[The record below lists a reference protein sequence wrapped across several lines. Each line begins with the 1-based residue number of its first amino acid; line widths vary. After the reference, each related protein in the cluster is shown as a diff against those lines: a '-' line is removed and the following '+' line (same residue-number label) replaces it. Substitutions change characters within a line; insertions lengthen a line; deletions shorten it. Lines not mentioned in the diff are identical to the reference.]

1 MARLPRDFEDAIN
14 QSEDVLGNLTD
25 LFDREL
31 FKFVQELEAY
41 ILALVTRVNGGLAV
55 NGDQIIKDSANL
67 QRAINAR
74 TEIIAYAT
82 ANFGEFAD
90 DWIRQFDKVA
100 AFTIENLNMSQ
111 IPAAFTDVDGA
122 ILDAIKE
129 RVRVRLGTGSDLV
142 FQELTGDLIRETM
155 IGGSFKNLIA
165 KIKSRLLSAP
175 LIGEAI
181 PVGQSLE
188 ALVTRIG
195 HDSLLET
202 YRTVH
207 QVKAEQAGA
216 KKFLYHGQIV
226 KNTRPF
232 CRERKGKVFDLAVIK
247 SWNNLSWAGRIP
259 GTDVRITLGG
269 YGCLDSLQAV
279 PPQFEDAIS
288 KLDDLILAR
297 EAQARG
303 QAA

>member
-1 MARLPRDFEDAIN
+1 MARLPRDFENAIN

-31 FKFVQELEAY
+31 FKFVQELETY

-55 NGDQIIKDSANL
+55 NGDQIIRDSANL
-67 QRAINAR
+67 QRAMNAR
-74 TEIIAYAT
+74 TEIINYAT

-100 AFTIENLNMSQ
+100 AFTIENLNLSR
-111 IPAAFTDVDGA
+111 IPAAFTDVDA
-122 ILDAIKE
+122 TILEAIKQ

-155 IGGSFKNLIA
+155 IGGSFKNLIT

-188 ALVTRIG
+188 SLVTRIG
-195 HDSLLET
+195 HDSLMEV
-202 YRTVH
+202 YRTTH
-207 QVKAEQAGA
+207 QLKAEQSGA
-216 KKFLYHGQIV
+216 KKFLYVGNIV

-232 CRERKGKVFDLAVIK
+232 CAERAGKVFTLKQVEG
-247 SWNNLSWAGRIP
+247 WNKLEFTGKIP
-259 GTDVRITLGG
+259 GVDVRVALGG
-269 YGCLDSLQAV
+269 FNCRHHLQAV
-279 PPQFEDAIS
+279 PSQFEDAM
-288 KLDDLILAR
+288 KELEEFEKK
-297 EAQARG
+297 EAGAESE
-303 QAA
+303 AA

>member
-1 MARLPRDFEDAIN
+1 MARLPRDFEDAVN
-14 QSEDVLGNLTD
+14 QSEDVLGNLND

-31 FKFVQELEAY
+31 FQFVQELEAY

-55 NGDQIIKDSANL
+55 NGDQIIRDSANL
-67 QRAINAR
+67 QRAMNAR
-74 TEIIAYAT
+74 TEIINYAT

-100 AFTIENLNMSQ
+100 AFTIENLNLSR
-111 IPAAFTDVDGA
+111 IPASFTDVDGA
-122 ILDAIKE
+122 ILEAIKE

-155 IGGSFKNLIA
+155 IGGSFKNLIT
-165 KIKSRLLSAP
+165 KIKSRLLSLP

-188 ALVTRIG
+188 AIVARIG

-207 QVKAEQAGA
+207 QMKAEQAGA
-216 KKFLYHGQIV
+216 KKFLYVGSII
-226 KNTRPF
+226 KTTRPF
-232 CRERKGKVFDLAVIK
+232 CAERAGKVFDLKQVEG
-247 SWNNLSWAGRIP
+247 WNKLEFTGKIP
-259 GTDVRITLGG
+259 GVDVRIALGG
-269 YGCLDSLQAV
+269 FNCRHHLQAV
-279 PPQFEDAIS
+279 PPQFEDAM
-288 KLDDLILAR
+288 KQLEEFEKK
-297 EAQARG
+297 EAG
-303 QAA
+303 LESEAA

>member
-1 MARLPRDFEDAIN
+1 MARLPRDFEDAVN
-14 QSEDVLGNLTD
+14 QSEDVLGNLND

-31 FKFVQELEAY
+31 FQFVQELETY
-41 ILALVTRVNGGLAV
+41 ILALVTRINGGLAV
-55 NGDQIIKDSANL
+55 NGDTIIRDSANL
-67 QRAINAR
+67 QRAMNAR
-74 TEIIAYAT
+74 TEIINYAT

-100 AFTIENLNMSQ
+100 AFTIDNLNLSR

-155 IGGSFKNLIA
+155 IGGSFKNLIT
-165 KIKSRLLSAP
+165 KIKSRLLSLP
-175 LIGEAI
+175 LVGEAI

-188 ALVTRIG
+188 AIVARIG
-195 HDSLLET
+195 HDSLMET

-207 QVKAEQAGA
+207 SVKAEQSGA

-247 SWNNLSWAGRIP
+247 SWNNLSWRGRIP

-269 YGCLDSLQAV
+269 YNCLDALQAV
-279 PPQFEDAIS
+279 PPVFEDAIS
-288 KLDDLILAR
+288 QLDDLILSR
-297 EAQARG
+297 EAASRG
-303 QAA
+303 VAA